1 MTVKAILKQK
11 GDRVVAVRP
20 DDTVGSVCSILDKE
34 GIGAVLVRDADQR
47 VIGVVSERD
56 VVRSIARL
64 GRDMLDHTVSSI
76 MTRDVHFCSPEDSVD
91 QVMAQ
96 MTDRRIRHLPV
107 LKRGKLVGMISI
119 GDVVKQ
125 RIADHEMEA
134 EAMKAYIATG

>member
-34 GIGAVLVRDADQR
+34 RIGAVLVRDADQR